1 MPFGIVRQDITTMQV
16 DAIVNA
22 SNTSL
27 ARGGGVCGAIFQAAG
42 PEEMDKACQALAPI
56 RVGEAVI
63 TPGFHLPAKYVIHTA
78 GPIYQG
84 GTKGEPEQL
93 RSSYLNS
100 LRCGPGWGRG
110 SAFYSAGFS
119 REELLQE
126 RKRILE
132 KELARINEELEPAE
146 HD

>member
-1 MPFGIVRQDITTMQV
+1 MPGRDGTGPWGMGQL
-16 DAIVNA
+16 
-22 SNTSL
+22 S
-27 ARGGGVCGAIFQAAG
+27 GGGWGPCGRAWG
-42 PEEMDKACQALAPI
+42 W
-56 RVGEAVI
+56 
-63 TPGFHLPAKYVIHTA
+63 
-78 GPIYQG
+78 
-84 GTKGEPEQL
+84 
-93 RSSYLNS
+93 
-100 LRCGPGWGRG
+100 RCGPGWGRG